1 MCLSHYNVLV
11 KEKEPL
17 TQMAVFEYQIC
28 YFLLS
33 GLDKFLNL
41 SEPWAPVYVQK
52 DSNNSV
58 YFLGLLCM
66 KVLNK
71 WKLYH

>member
-1 MCLSHYNVLV
+1 MFIVNL
-11 KEKEPL
+11 KEKEHL
-17 TQMAVFEYQIC
+17 IQMAVFEYQIC

-33 GLDKFLNL
+33 GLGKILNL

-52 DSNNSV
+52 DNNNSV
-58 YFLGLLCM
+58 CFLGLLYM